1 MFETFKK
8 YGDSLLT
15 SSLPSKIRSNLFS
28 RILYLLHI
36 YPFESAH
43 DRALTALFLNFIS
56 FLRTEFRSSLYYE
69 NTAQSQKKQQKF
81 SFSRANTFLKPLLS
95 EPSYLLQNKGNILL
109 CLCEIF
115 L

>member
-1 MFETFKK
+1 MIEHLLRCASTSYHS
-8 YGDSLLT
+8 YGQSFDLLSIMKT
-15 SSLPSKIRSNLFS
+15 PHNL
-28 RILYLLHI
+28 
-36 YPFESAH
+36 
-43 DRALTALFLNFIS
+43 
-56 FLRTEFRSSLYYE
+56 
-69 NTAQSQKKQQKF
+69 KKQQKF